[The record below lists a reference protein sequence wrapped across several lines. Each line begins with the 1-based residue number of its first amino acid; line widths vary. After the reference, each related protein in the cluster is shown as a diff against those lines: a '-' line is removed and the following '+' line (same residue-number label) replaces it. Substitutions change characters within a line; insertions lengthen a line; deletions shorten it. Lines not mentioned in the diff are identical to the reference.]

1 VTNSGSNNYDT
12 QTYVDNVS
20 ATGKLVRDGNLID
33 NLTAL
38 SLDNDTARVRM
49 VSNDQ
54 SANESG
60 DNASVQV
67 VLESEPYHPVTIRI
81 TDNTSAFE
89 KGIKSI
95 NGVVPENLA
104 FGPDN
109 WSDIQT
115 FTLVAEDDQYDEG
128 NFGVD
133 NQTFLI
139 SLSSSASNDSLYN
152 GDNATSRSDN
162 VSIFVEDNDTAG
174 VVIVNTDNHSK
185 EDGSESGSLTVR
197 LQSRPFDNITI
208 NLKVLA
214 DNLSHA
220 VELSPSSMNFDN
232 STDNWSSA
240 QTVIVSSID
249 DSVDEDSY
257 GNDNQTFYIALDN
270 ISSVI
275 AADAKYVNNVSATG
289 KISVSENQTVDI

>member
-1 VTNSGSNNYDT
+1 
-12 QTYVDNVS
+12 
-20 ATGKLVRDGNLID
+20 
-33 NLTAL
+33 
-38 SLDNDTARVRM
+38 M
-49 VSNDQ
+49 
-54 SANESG
+54 
-60 DNASVQV
+60 
-67 VLESEPYHPVTIRI
+67 
-81 TDNTSAFE
+81 
-89 KGIKSI
+89 
-95 NGVVPENLA
+95 
-104 FGPDN
+104 
-109 WSDIQT
+109 
-115 FTLVAEDDQYDEG
+115 
-128 NFGVD
+128 
-133 NQTFLI
+133 
-139 SLSSSASNDSLYN
+139 
-152 GDNATSRSDN
+152 
-162 VSIFVEDNDTAG
+162 SIFVEDNDTAG

-232 STDNWSSA
+232 STDNWSSV

-289 KISVSENQTVDI
+289 KISVSENQTVDNLTVFSLDNDTMGVMVVVVDNNSSENGTRGQMLVSLRSQPYDNVTLSFTIDNGTSATGIATGYCFPWIISHQVTIRPQSLVFSSSEAEIGVPPKPSGSLRSMIRLMKEPWVQTTRLSMCGFHRLR

>member
-1 VTNSGSNNYDT
+1 
-12 QTYVDNVS
+12 
-20 ATGKLVRDGNLID
+20 
-33 NLTAL
+33 
-38 SLDNDTARVRM
+38 M

-54 SANESG
+54 SASESG

-81 TDNTSAFE
+81 TDNTSVFE

-95 NGVVPENLA
+95 NGMVPENLT

-109 WSDIQT
+109 WSDVQT

-139 SLSSSASNDSLYN
+139 SLSSSTSDDPLYN
-152 GDNATSRSDN
+152 GGNATSRSDN
-162 VSIFVEDNDTAG
+162 ASIFVEDNDTAG

-232 STDNWSSA
+232 STDNWSSV

-257 GNDNQTFYIALDN
+257 GNDNQTFFIALDN
-270 ISSVI
+270 ISSCLLYTSPSPR
-275 AADAKYVNNVSATG
+275 DKRQSRMPSSA
-289 KISVSENQTVDI
+289 